1 MIPTNTECMGEHMEG
16 GSVQVRDG
24 GSSRGLLGESELKF
38 HGACGILSLQPHAW
52 HMCWIHE

>member
-1 MIPTNTECMGEHMEG
+1 MGEHMEG